1 MDEQEP
7 LASYMT
13 AEEAAH
19 HLGITR
25 QAVVKA
31 IHGGYIHATK
41 KGARYLILAEQVETY
56 MTNPLRS
63 PRSRGAMGG
72 RPKKIT

>member
-1 MDEQEP
+1 MDEQGL
-7 LASYMT
+7 LADYMT
-13 AEEAAH
+13 ADEAAH

-31 IHGGYIHATK
+31 IQEGHIRAAK

-56 MTNPLRS
+56 MANPLRS
-63 PRSRGAMGG
+63 PRVRGAMGG
-72 RPKKIT
+72 RPKKE

>member
-7 LASYMT
+7 LAAYMT
-13 AEEAAH
+13 AEEAAQ

-31 IHGGYIHATK
+31 IQSGHLHAAK
-41 KGARYLILAEQVETY
+41 KGTRYLILAEQVETY
-56 MTNPLRS
+56 RANPLRS
-63 PRSRGAMGG
+63 PRTRGAMGG
-72 RPKKIT
+72 RPRKPG